1 MPTTWFCRLE
11 PFHYQCSRSSTST
24 EIESV
29 FKRAIERQSRQDRS
43 QLQCMVFMDE
53 AGLPEDGKESLKV
66 KASPSYLF
74 MVASHF

>member
-1 MPTTWFCRLE
+1 
-11 PFHYQCSRSSTST
+11 
-24 EIESV
+24 
-29 FKRAIERQSRQDRS
+29 
-43 QLQCMVFMDE
+43 MVFMDE